1 MLKEFRVANF
11 KSIQKEQ
18 VFTMEACPK
27 TVVSEY
33 PEHVI
38 EVGGER
44 LLKVTSI
51 YGPNGGGKSNLFKAL
66 STLAIVLNQK
76 TLLNDSIKNQ
86 NYFPNVYLKEKETS
100 FTMFIVVDNYE
111 IGYSLLLDLNNLKQ
125 VMFAVPPQTSWVV
138 DYIIKK
144 EELIYRKLGDLNF
157 ETMFVRNAD
166 GVVSS
171 EILNDIDLIKNNRPL
186 AKNATFLKY
195 FNDAFV
201 MDKTNADA
209 NPVFLFYQEFN
220 AYAWL
225 RREYMAFS
233 FSKNDVDRLSPCLP
247 KAVDILNSLDMRIL
261 NLAFKEEDPGFYQLY
276 IEREAKD
283 NGTILIPVINESSG
297 TIKTINIVF
306 DVLSSKNNCV
316 FLADDFDAHLHP
328 KLLRAI
334 VELFASESNKSRQLI
349 FNSHD
354 ITNMSNKLFRRDEIW
369 FAYRDEDYSTQYVPL
384 SNIVNYKGE
393 MIRKDAVYSKQYLEG
408 RFGADPFIK
417 KGLSWCDE

>member
-38 EVGGER
+38 EVGEER

-51 YGPNGGGKSNLFKAL
+51 YGPNGGGKSNLLKAL
-66 STLAIVLNQK
+66 STLAIVINQK
-76 TLLNDSIKNQ
+76 ALLNDSIKNQ
-86 NYFPNVYLKEKETS
+86 NYFPNVYLKAKETS
-100 FTMFIVVDNYE
+100 FTMFIVSGGYE

-125 VMFAVPPQTSWVV
+125 VMLAVPTQNSWVV
-138 DYIIKK
+138 DYIIVK
-144 EELIYRKLGDLNF
+144 EELIFRKLDEQDF

-166 GVVSS
+166 GVISS
-171 EILNDIDLIKNNRPL
+171 EILDDIDLIKNNRPL
-186 AKNATFLKY
+186 ARNATFLKY
-195 FNDAFV
+195 FNDVFI
-201 MDKTNADA
+201 MDSTNADA
-209 NPVFLFYQEFN
+209 NPMFIFYQEFN

-225 RREYMAFS
+225 RREFRAFS
-233 FSKNDVDRLSPCLP
+233 FSKNDVDRSSLCLP
-247 KAVDILNSLDMRIL
+247 KAVEILNSLDMRIL
-261 NLAFKEEDPGFYQLY
+261 NLVFKEEDPGFYQLY
-276 IEREAKD
+276 VERETKEKE
-283 NGTILIPVINESSG
+283 TILIPVINESSG
-297 TIKTINIVF
+297 TIKAINIIF
-306 DVLSSKNNCV
+306 DVLSAKNNCV
-316 FLADDFDAHLHP
+316 FIADDFDAHLHP
-328 KLLRAI
+328 KLLKAI
-334 VELFASESNKSRQLI
+334 VELFASASNKTRQLI

-354 ITNMSNKLFRRDEIW
+354 IINMSNKLFRRDEIW

>member
-38 EVGGER
+38 EVGEER

-51 YGPNGGGKSNLFKAL
+51 YGPNGGGKSNLLKAL
-66 STLAIVLNQK
+66 STLAIVINQK
-76 TLLNDSIKNQ
+76 ALLNDSIKNQ
-86 NYFPNVYLKEKETS
+86 NYFPNVYLKAKETS
-100 FTMFIVVDNYE
+100 FTMFIVSGGYE

-125 VMFAVPPQTSWVV
+125 VMLAVPTQNSWVV
-138 DYIIKK
+138 DYIIVK
-144 EELIYRKLGDLNF
+144 EELIFRKLDEQDF

-166 GVVSS
+166 GVISS
-171 EILNDIDLIKNNRPL
+171 EILDDIDLIKNNRPL
-186 AKNATFLKY
+186 ARNATFLKY
-195 FNDAFV
+195 FNDVFI
-201 MDKTNADA
+201 MDSTNADA
-209 NPVFLFYQEFN
+209 NPMFIFYQEFN

-225 RREYMAFS
+225 RREFRAFS
-233 FSKNDVDRLSPCLP
+233 FSKNDVDRLSLCLP
-247 KAVDILNSLDMRIL
+247 KAVEILNSLDMRIL
-261 NLAFKEEDPGFYQLY
+261 NLVFKEEDPGFYQLY
-276 IEREAKD
+276 VERETKEKE
-283 NGTILIPVINESSG
+283 TILIPIINESSG
-297 TIKTINIVF
+297 TIKAINIIF
-306 DVLSSKNNCV
+306 DVLSAKNNCV
-316 FLADDFDAHLHP
+316 FIADDFDAHLHP
-328 KLLRAI
+328 KLLKAI
-334 VELFASESNKSRQLI
+334 VELFASASNKTRQLI

-354 ITNMSNKLFRRDEIW
+354 IINMSNKLFRRDEIW

>member
-38 EVGGER
+38 EVGEER

-51 YGPNGGGKSNLFKAL
+51 YGPNGGGKSNLLKAL
-66 STLAIVLNQK
+66 STLAIVMNQK
-76 TLLNDSIKNQ
+76 VLLNDSIKDQ
-86 NYFPNVYLKEKETS
+86 NYFPNVYLKAKETS
-100 FTMFIVVDNYE
+100 FTIFIVSGGYE

-125 VMFAVPPQTSWVV
+125 VMLAVPTQNSWVV
-138 DYIIKK
+138 DYIIVK
-144 EELIYRKLGDLNF
+144 EELIFRKLGEQDF

-166 GVVSS
+166 GVISS
-171 EILNDIDLIKNNRPL
+171 EILDDIDLIKNNRPL
-186 AKNATFLKY
+186 ARNATFLKY
-195 FNDAFV
+195 FNDVFI
-201 MDKTNADA
+201 MDSTNADA
-209 NPVFLFYQEFN
+209 NPMFIFYQEFN
-220 AYAWL
+220 SYAWL
-225 RREYMAFS
+225 RREFKAFS
-233 FSKNDVDRLSPCLP
+233 FSKNDVDRLSLCLP
-247 KAVDILNSLDMRIL
+247 KAVEILNSLDMRIL
-261 NLAFKEEDPGFYQLY
+261 NLVFKEEDPGFYQLY
-276 IEREAKD
+276 VERETKEKE
-283 NGTILIPVINESSG
+283 TILIPVINESSG
-297 TIKTINIVF
+297 TIKAINIIF
-306 DVLSSKNNCV
+306 DVLSAKNNCV
-316 FLADDFDAHLHP
+316 FIADDFDAHLHP
-328 KLLRAI
+328 KLLKAI
-334 VELFASESNKSRQLI
+334 VELFASASNKTRQLI

-354 ITNMSNKLFRRDEIW
+354 IINMSNKLFRRDEIW